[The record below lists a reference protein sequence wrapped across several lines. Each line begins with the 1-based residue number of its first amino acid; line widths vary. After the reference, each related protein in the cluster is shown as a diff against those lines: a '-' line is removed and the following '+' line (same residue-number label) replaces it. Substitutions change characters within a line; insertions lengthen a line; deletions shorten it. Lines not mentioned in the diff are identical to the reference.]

1 MEVEA
6 IVEVAAI
13 VEVGVDAPGEA
24 LFTEIGFPRLSISI
38 IKISIPPRLSISII
52 KISIPRVRILFN
64 ISCSLWIV

>member
-24 LFTEIGFPRLSISI
+24 LFTEIGFPRLN
-38 IKISIPPRLSISII
+38 ISII

-64 ISCSLWIV
+64 FSCSLWIV

>member
-24 LFTEIGFPRLSISI
+24 LFTEIGFPRLNISI
-38 IKISIPPRLSISII
+38 IKIN
-52 KISIPRVRILFN
+52 IPRVRILFN
-64 ISCSLWIV
+64 FSCSLWIV

>member
-6 IVEVAAI
+6 IVEVVAI

-38 IKISIPPRLSISII
+38 IKISIP
-52 KISIPRVRILFN
+52 RVRILFK